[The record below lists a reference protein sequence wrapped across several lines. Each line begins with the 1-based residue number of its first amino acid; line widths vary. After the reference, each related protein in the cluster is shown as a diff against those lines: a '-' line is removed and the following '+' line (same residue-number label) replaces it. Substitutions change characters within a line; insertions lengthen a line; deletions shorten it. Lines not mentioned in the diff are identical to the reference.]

1 MAMKELILEKLQ
13 HRYLTEI
20 SRYLLY
26 ILKEKKIKEEGK
38 EQEERK
44 RERSKEGTLL
54 LYWQPLISNNLGNIL
69 LILAI
74 FCPLSVYRG
83 VIFCSLGWKYII
95 ANMKYMDLDGAY
107 CYKDS
112 TNRPKNN

>member
-20 SRYLLY
+20 SIYLLY

-44 RERSKEGTLL
+44 RERSKP
-54 LYWQPLISNNLGNIL
+54 YYFIGNP
-69 LILAI
+69 
-74 FCPLSVYRG
+74 CP
-83 VIFCSLGWKYII
+83 C
-95 ANMKYMDLDGAY
+95 
-107 CYKDS
+107 
-112 TNRPKNN
+112 TEE